1 MDRQRYIAPES
12 LVTELKLEGVIA
24 VSGEEPNFNGFNEEY
39 AW

>member
-12 LVTELKLEGVIA
+12 LVTELKLEGMIA
-24 VSGEEPNFNGFNEEY
+24 ASGEDPNFNGFNEEF

>member
-12 LVTELKLEGVIA
+12 LVTELKLESMIA
-24 VSGEEPNFNGFNEEY
+24 VSGEKPLFNGFNEEF